1 MKQVP
6 RDGRPPASFLH
17 VLSRSVL
24 RRAASVPSGTPAAAF
39 VDLWSPRRNS
49 VQRPSELLRGVAL
62 RPVAYAC
69 RNSPRNTLLRVLANL
84 RRTARRKTFQRI
96 SERFAGQGLN
106 VLGLIAGFSPAI
118 RKQSVEDGGSSARKL
133 K

>member
-1 MKQVP
+1 VKQVP

-17 VLSRSVL
+17 VLSSRSVL

-69 RNSPRNTLLRVLANL
+69 RTPRNTLLRVLANL